1 MTGSSNSCVFSF
13 ICSVIR
19 FVDIRICECTLVIC
33 SVEKLY
39 KLTGSLFV
47 YAYLQKSHSE
57 NTYIPKL
64 ECIVSLCCM

>member
-39 KLTGSLFV
+39 NLTGSLFV
-47 YAYLQKSHSE
+47 HAYLE
-57 NTYIPKL
+57 KL
-64 ECIVSLCCM
+64 AYSKIGVYRFTLLYVTFLC